1 MMGRI
6 PRPFP
11 DIEKFRYKS
20 VFESPATSLDGTAR
34 PVDDFMLRAQI
45 KKKAFNEGKQ
55 NTAKEITE
63 FSSTFV
69 ALRS

>member
-45 KKKAFNEGKQ
+45 KKNPSMKESRTQRKKLQ
-55 NTAKEITE
+55 N
-63 FSSTFV
+63 F
-69 ALRS
+69 LLPLWL